1 MLLKKNKNQKD
12 RRRSI
17 NKIGSDFRRN
27 SVVISKKQREVAAH
41 KQSVTQRQID
51 NKKRQ
56 KSRLFKRRVVLLS
69 LLALVSALL
78 VRYQV
83 SDYKVR
89 SNVSTIKLS
98 KSQQLVYKNTM
109 IEYSNSHLPL
119 KQAWLLDKPALIS
132 DFKRSHPEVSSIELS
147 LNQPFSTKINAKLGF
162 RKPIFI
168 WKGVGETYFI
178 DKEGVLF
185 TKNMFTKLSP
195 DSLPVIED
203 QGGVAPDPGQTVL
216 TDTIVSDIAKIYD
229 LVPKIYPQQNK
240 VNQIILPPAAREIR
254 AKLDGLPYYVKFST
268 ERSIDEQTGELG
280 QIVNYLKS
288 TNVAPAEYIDVRVP
302 SKSFYK

>member
-1 MLLKKNKNQKD
+1 MLLSKNKNAKD
-12 RRRSI
+12 RRRS
-17 NKIGSDFRRN
+17 NNNIGSDFRRN
-27 SVVISKKQREVAAH
+27 SVVISRKQREVAAH
-41 KQSVTQRQID
+41 KQSVSQRQID
-51 NKKRQ
+51 HKKRQ
-56 KSRLFKRRVVLLS
+56 KNRLFKRRVVLLS
-69 LLALVSALL
+69 LLAVVIALL
-78 VRYQV
+78 IRYQV
-83 SDYKVR
+83 SDFNVR
-89 SNVSTIKLS
+89 STDSSIKLS
-98 KSQQLVYKNTM
+98 KSQQLIYKNTM
-109 IEYSNSHLPL
+109 IEYSNSHSPL
-119 KQAWLLDKPALIS
+119 KQAWLLDKSALIS
-132 DFKRSHPEVSSIELS
+132 DSKRSHPEVGRIELS
-147 LNQPFSTKINAKLGF
+147 SNQPFSTKINAKLGF
-162 RKPIFI
+162 RKPIFV
-168 WKGVGETYFI
+168 WKGVGETYYI

-185 TKNMFTKLSP
+185 TKNMFNKLSS

-229 LVPKIYPQQNK
+229 LLPKLYPQQNK

-302 SKSFYK
+302 TKSFYK